1 MQKFIIEVQKNT
13 LEYEICNY
21 SYSGDA
27 EKYIKVTLF
36 RKGRFAWEKSVD
48 LSDIHPEFFE
58 IQAERILKL
67 PLILSCCGA
76 GVFFF
81 VGLAFFSFMLTG
93 KNMTGASALII
104 IPLVATWYCL
114 DHFLNKRKI
123 NTISEFVF
131 TDKTDKER
139 EWLSIPYEYGG
150 RAEAFQLA
158 KIISSYCNQ
167 ALILPQKKAVIRY
180 QFANGLAELRDTE
193 IVLFNR
199 NGVKCGNCD
208 YAWCVPGTSHHT
220 ETYRIKNFFC
230 IFFAAIFWLGPLLL
244 LINIAKDTQDW
255 KMIHGTGLIYIMPFM
270 LGIAFLSRYRRS
282 QNYYYAGNRFEE
294 AEWGI
299 FLKVGKN
306 PGSEKIFI
314 EELNR
319 RLRKAHH
326 ECQ

>member
-1 MQKFIIEVQKNT
+1 MQKFIIKVHKKT
-13 LEYEICNY
+13 LEYEICDY
-21 SYSGDA
+21 SYSREA

-36 RKGRFAWEKSVD
+36 HKGRFAQEKSVD
-48 LSDIHPEFFE
+48 LSDVHPEFFE
-58 IQAERILKL
+58 IQAEQILKL

-81 VGLAFFSFMLTG
+81 VGLAFFSFLLTG

-114 DHFLNKRKI
+114 DYFLKKRKI

-158 KIISSYCNQ
+158 QTISSYCNQ
-167 ALILPQKKAVIRY
+167 TLIRPQQKAVIRH

-208 YAWCVPGTSHHT
+208 YAWCIPGTIHHT
-220 ETYRIKNFFC
+220 ETHRIKNFFC
-230 IFFAAIFWLGPLLL
+230 IFFTAIFWLGPLLL
-244 LINIAKDTQDW
+244 IISIARDTQDRE
-255 KMIHGTGLIYIMPFM
+255 MILGTGLIYIMPFM

-306 PGSEKIFI
+306 PGSEKEFI
-314 EELNR
+314 SELNS
-319 RLRKAHH
+319 RLRQAHR
-326 ECQ
+326 E